1 MSAYK
6 RPQITEKHKEV
17 KYLNMNFEL
26 ECKLEDM
33 FKELEQEIQEIRA
46 KHENHVRNEGKLL
59 NALQSKLGD
68 KAAAGACQPRDGDRA
83 QRQAQPTGAARRP
96 RNVRARAVARGRSRH
111 AGGRRRR
118 ARRRGPLG
126 RPRS

>member
-59 NALQSKLGD
+59 KPLFSKDPQVLKMKNIYD
-68 KAAAGACQPRDGDRA
+68 FFTAHHFFSQ
-83 QRQAQPTGAARRP
+83 
-96 RNVRARAVARGRSRH
+96 
-111 AGGRRRR
+111 
-118 ARRRGPLG
+118 
-126 RPRS
+126 